1 MLFGNQQSI
10 SIFFTFFSFEKA
22 AITLRLLGK
31 DELAELKRL
40 MGVSAEAEQVLWAE
54 ILKGQRHDWTKR
66 VLKFGLMIFP
76 ICWYILVG
84 YLIIFGILWL
94 DN

>member
-1 MLFGNQQSI
+1 M
-10 SIFFTFFSFEKA
+10 
-22 AITLRLLGK
+22 RLLGK

-66 VLKFGLMIFP
+66 VLKFGLLIFP
-76 ICWYILVG
+76 IFWYILVG
-84 YLIIFGILWL
+84 YLIIFGIFVVGQLIIFGMFWL
-94 DN
+94 DSCCLQGGF